1 MTKTYM
7 NGEANTDQLTRLG
20 DVSATRFCCPTSQRR
35 KTVPDR
41 HAANDTTQ
49 DQPREVDQ
57 AFLRDLRKT
66 LESTNINFLLGAG
79 CSMPAFRTLG
89 NLEELRV
96 ELEEKKDSLGKNRD
110 VIYRLIKAEID
121 RRFFIGS
128 IYRNVEYVTD
138 RKEGSEDDIR
148 RTRAAYK
155 EFCTK
160 AIQTVANRESV
171 DKPKQVTFFTSNYDL
186 CMDLALDE
194 AGIQTNSAYLGRF
207 SRIVTQQTFGN
218 RVFSNGIGLGYRTE
232 IPSAN
237 LVKIHGCAS
246 WRDDGDRLTID
257 DSYKILKEI
266 KRLFEAI
273 SRFGE
278 HEPTI
283 TPNASELSES
293 DATETNTEASVD
305 FETLKRQAEVTFE
318 RTKQAE
324 HGEENLVA
332 KLDELDQAQNKLAV
346 VLPNK
351 GKFASTVLDET
362 YYDQLRRLSNQL
374 ELPNT
379 SLLVMGFSFADEH
392 IRSLITRAAKAN
404 PTLKV
409 IIFCYSKKTSTAIAK
424 NLRYS
429 PEDYPN
435 IELVIGPSCKQAP
448 EPEANDH
455 QHLDIHAITEILRKA
470 SA

>member
-1 MTKTYM
+1 M
-7 NGEANTDQLTRLG
+7 
-20 DVSATRFCCPTSQRR
+20 TSQQQDSAVQLANEG
-35 KTVPDR
+35 KTVPDS
-41 HAANDTTQ
+41 HAANDTTHVLY
-49 DQPREVDQ
+49 REVDQ
-57 AFLRDLRKT
+57 DFLSDLRKT

-79 CSMPAFRTLG
+79 CSMPAFKTLG

-96 ELEEKKDSLGKNRD
+96 ELEEKKDSLGENRD

-121 RRFFIGS
+121 RLFFMGS
-128 IYRNVEYVTD
+128 IYRNVDYVPKRID
-138 RKEGSEDDIR
+138 CPEEDIQQ
-148 RTRAAYK
+148 TRAAYK
-155 EFCTK
+155 GFCTE

-194 AGIQTNSAYLGRF
+194 AEIPTNSAYLGRF
-207 SRIVTQQTFGN
+207 ARRVTLQTFGN

-246 WRDDGDRLTID
+246 WRDDGDHLTID
-257 DSYKILKEI
+257 DSYQILEDI
-266 KRLFEAI
+266 KTLFNTI

-278 HEPTI
+278 GQPEI
-283 TPNASELSES
+283 RPNASEPSES
-293 DATETNTEASVD
+293 RAIETGTETPAD
-305 FETLKRQAEVTFE
+305 LETLKHQAEATFE
-318 RTKQAE
+318 RAKQDE
-324 HGEENLVA
+324 HGEQNLVDKLD
-332 KLDELDQAQNKLAV
+332 KLDEARDKLAV

-351 GKFASTVLDET
+351 GKFASTVLNET

-409 IIFCYSKKTSTAIAK
+409 IIFCYSKDTTRTIADY
-424 NLRYS
+424 LRYS
-429 PEDYPN
+429 PKEYPN
-435 IELVIGPSCKQAP
+435 IELVVGPRFGQALGT
-448 EPEANDH
+448 EANDH
-455 QHLDIHAITEILRKA
+455 QRLDIRAIADILRKA

>member
-1 MTKTYM
+1 MPEHHTT
-7 NGEANTDQLTRLG
+7 
-20 DVSATRFCCPTSQRR
+20 
-35 KTVPDR
+35 
-41 HAANDTTQ
+41 NDTTHVLY
-49 DQPREVDQ
+49 REVDQ
-57 AFLRDLRKT
+57 DFLSDLRKT

-96 ELEEKKDSLGKNRD
+96 ELEEKKDSLGENSD
-110 VIYRLIKAEID
+110 VIYRLIKAKID
-121 RRFFIGS
+121 RRFFMGS
-128 IYRNVEYVTD
+128 IYRNVEYVD
-138 RKEGSEDDIR
+138 DQRRGSEEDIQ
-148 RTRAAYK
+148 RTQAAYK
-155 EFCTK
+155 DFCTE

-194 AGIQTNSAYLGRF
+194 ADIPTNSAYLGRF
-207 SRIVTQQTFGN
+207 ARRVTLQTFGN

-246 WRDDGDRLTID
+246 WRNDGDRLTID
-257 DSYKILKEI
+257 DSYKILKDI
-266 KRLFEAI
+266 KALFEDV

-278 HEPTI
+278 HQPTDS
-283 TPNASELSES
+283 PNGPASIKANAT
-293 DATETNTEASVD
+293 DASTEIPAD
-305 FETLKRQAEVTFE
+305 FETLKSQAEAIFE
-318 RTKQAE
+318 RTKQDDR
-324 HGEENLVA
+324 GKENLVK
-332 KLDELDQAQNKLAV
+332 KLNELDSAQNQLAV

-409 IIFCYSKKTSTAIAK
+409 IIFCYSKDTTTTIADY
-424 NLRYS
+424 LGYS
-429 PEDYPN
+429 PMKYPN
-435 IELVIGPSCKQAP
+435 IELVIGPRFGQALGTK
-448 EPEANDH
+448 AKDH
-455 QHLDIHAITEILRKA
+455 QRLDIRAIADILRKA

>member
-1 MTKTYM
+1 MPNHQTATAKTHVLY
-7 NGEANTDQLTRLG
+7 
-20 DVSATRFCCPTSQRR
+20 
-35 KTVPDR
+35 
-41 HAANDTTQ
+41 
-49 DQPREVDQ
+49 REVDQ
-57 AFLRDLRKT
+57 DFLSDLRKT

-79 CSMPAFRTLG
+79 CSLPAFKTLG

-96 ELEEKKDSLGKNRD
+96 ELDEQKNSLGENRE

-128 IYRNVEYVTD
+128 IYRNFDYVTE
-138 RKEGSEDDIR
+138 RKDGSEEDIQQ
-148 RTRAAYK
+148 TRAAYK
-155 EFCTK
+155 EFCTE

-194 AGIQTNSAYLGRF
+194 AGIPTNSAYLGRF
-207 SRIVTQQTFGN
+207 SRVVTQQTFGN

-246 WRDDGDRLTID
+246 WRDDGYQLTID
-257 DSYKILKEI
+257 DSYQILVKIKT
-266 KRLFEAI
+266 LFDEI
-273 SRFGE
+273 SRFSVP
-278 HEPTI
+278 EPTI
-283 TPNASELSES
+283 TANASEPSEAN
-293 DATETNTEASVD
+293 ATDTSPETRVD
-305 FETLKRQAEVTFE
+305 FETLKRQAEATFE
-318 RTKQAE
+318 RTKQSK
-324 HGEENLVA
+324 HGEANLVN
-332 KLDELDQAQNKLAV
+332 KLDELDCARNQLAV

-351 GKFASTVLDET
+351 GKFASTVLNET

-392 IRSLITRAAKAN
+392 IRSLVTRAAKAN

-409 IIFCYSKKTSTAIAK
+409 IIFCYSKETTTEIAG
-424 NLRYS
+424 NLGYS
-429 PEDYPN
+429 PKDYPN
-435 IELVIGPSCKQAP
+435 IELVVGPRFEQALGTK
-448 EPEANDH
+448 AKGH
-455 QHLDIHAITEILRKA
+455 QHLDLRAIADILRKA

>member
-1 MTKTYM
+1 VPNHQTATAKTHVLY
-7 NGEANTDQLTRLG
+7 
-20 DVSATRFCCPTSQRR
+20 
-35 KTVPDR
+35 
-41 HAANDTTQ
+41 
-49 DQPREVDQ
+49 REVDQ
-57 AFLRDLRKT
+57 DFLSDLRKT

-79 CSMPAFRTLG
+79 CSLPAFKTLG

-96 ELEEKKDSLGKNRD
+96 ELDKQKKSLGENREM
-110 VIYRLIKAEID
+110 IYRLIKAEID

-128 IYRNVEYVTD
+128 IYRNVDYVTE
-138 RKEGSEDDIR
+138 RKDGSEEDIQQ
-148 RTRAAYK
+148 TQAAYR
-155 EFCTK
+155 EFCTE

-194 AGIQTNSAYLGRF
+194 AGIPTNSAYLGRF
-207 SRIVTQQTFGN
+207 SRVVTQQTFGN

-246 WRDDGDRLTID
+246 WRDDGYQLTID
-257 DSYKILKEI
+257 DSYQILVKIKT
-266 KRLFEAI
+266 LFDEI

-278 HEPTI
+278 HKPTI
-283 TPNASELSES
+283 TPNASEPSEANVTDTS
-293 DATETNTEASVD
+293 PETRTD
-305 FETLKRQAEVTFE
+305 FEALKRQAETAFE
-318 RTKQAE
+318 RTKQGK
-324 HGEENLVA
+324 HGEKNLVN
-332 KLDELDQAQNKLAV
+332 KLDELDSARNQLAV

-351 GKFASTVLDET
+351 GKFASTVLNET

-409 IIFCYSKKTSTAIAK
+409 IIFCYSKDTTRTIADY
-424 NLRYS
+424 LGYS
-429 PEDYPN
+429 PKDYPN
-435 IELVIGPSCKQAP
+435 IELVVGPRFESALGA
-448 EPEANDH
+448 EAKGH
-455 QHLDIHAITEILRKA
+455 QHLDIRAIADILRKA

>member
-1 MTKTYM
+1 MPDHQTATSKTHILY
-7 NGEANTDQLTRLG
+7 
-20 DVSATRFCCPTSQRR
+20 
-35 KTVPDR
+35 
-41 HAANDTTQ
+41 
-49 DQPREVDQ
+49 REVDQ
-57 AFLRDLRKT
+57 DFLSDLRKT

-79 CSMPAFRTLG
+79 CSLPAFKTLG

-96 ELEEKKDSLGKNRD
+96 ELEEKKDSLGENRD

-121 RRFFIGS
+121 RRFFMGS

-138 RKEGSEDDIR
+138 RKEGSEEDNQ
-148 RTRAAYK
+148 RTQAAYK
-155 EFCTK
+155 EFCTE

-194 AGIQTNSAYLGRF
+194 ASIPTNSAYLGRF
-207 SRIVTQQTFGN
+207 SRVVTQQTFGN

-246 WRDDGDRLTID
+246 WRDDGHQLTID
-257 DSYKILKEI
+257 DSYQMLEEI
-266 KRLFEAI
+266 KALFDEV
-273 SRFGE
+273 SQFGE

-283 TPNASELSES
+283 TPNASEPSEAN
-293 DATETNTEASVD
+293 ATDTSPETRAD
-305 FETLKRQAEVTFE
+305 FETLKRQAEATFE
-318 RTKQAE
+318 RTKE
-324 HGEENLVA
+324 GKHGEEILVN
-332 KLDELDQAQNKLAV
+332 KLDELDNARNQLAV

-351 GKFASTVLDET
+351 GKFASTVLNET

-409 IIFCYSKKTSTAIAK
+409 IIFCYSIDTTRTIADY
-424 NLRYS
+424 LGYS
-429 PEDYPN
+429 PKDYPN
-435 IELVIGPSCKQAP
+435 IELVVGPRFGQALGG
-448 EPEANDH
+448 EANDH
-455 QHLDIHAITEILRKA
+455 QRLDIRAIADILRKA

>member
-1 MTKTYM
+1 MPEHHTT
-7 NGEANTDQLTRLG
+7 
-20 DVSATRFCCPTSQRR
+20 
-35 KTVPDR
+35 
-41 HAANDTTQ
+41 NDTTHVLY
-49 DQPREVDQ
+49 REVDQ
-57 AFLRDLRKT
+57 DFLSDLRKT

-79 CSMPAFRTLG
+79 CSMPAFETLG

-96 ELEEKKDSLGKNRD
+96 QLEDKKDSLGEDKD

-121 RRFFIGS
+121 RRFFMGS

-138 RKEGSEDDIR
+138 RKKGSEDEIQK
-148 RTRAAYK
+148 TRAAYK
-155 EFCTK
+155 EFCTE
-160 AIQTVANRESV
+160 ALQTVANRESV

-194 AGIQTNSAYLGRF
+194 AGIPTNSAYLGRF
-207 SRIVTQQTFGN
+207 SRVVTQQTFGN

-246 WRDDGDRLTID
+246 WRDDGHQLTID
-257 DSYKILKEI
+257 DSYQILEEI
-266 KRLFEAI
+266 KALFDEI

-278 HEPTI
+278 HQPAI
-283 TPNASELSES
+283 APNASEPSEAN
-293 DATETNTEASVD
+293 ATDTSPETRAD
-305 FETLKRQAEVTFE
+305 FETLKHQAETAFE
-318 RTKQAE
+318 RTKQGKD
-324 HGEENLVA
+324 GEENLVN
-332 KLDELDQAQNKLAV
+332 KLDELDSARNQLAV

-351 GKFASTVLDET
+351 GKFASTVLNET

-409 IIFCYSKKTSTAIAK
+409 IIFCYSKDTTTTIADY
-424 NLRYS
+424 LGYS
-429 PEDYPN
+429 PKEYPN
-435 IELVIGPSCKQAP
+435 IELVVGPRFGQALGT
-448 EPEANDH
+448 EAKDH
-455 QHLDIHAITEILRKA
+455 QRLDIHAIADILRKA

>member
-1 MTKTYM
+1 
-7 NGEANTDQLTRLG
+7 
-20 DVSATRFCCPTSQRR
+20 
-35 KTVPDR
+35 VPDHQTATSKTHVR
-41 HAANDTTQ
+41 Y
-49 DQPREVDQ
+49 REVDQ
-57 AFLRDLRKT
+57 DFLNDLRKT

-79 CSMPAFRTLG
+79 CSLPAFKTLG

-96 ELEEKKDSLGKNRD
+96 ELEEKKDSLGENRD

-121 RRFFIGS
+121 RRFFMAS
-128 IYRNVEYVTD
+128 IYRNVEYVPD
-138 RKEGSEDDIR
+138 RKEDSEKDIQ
-148 RTRAAYK
+148 RTRDAY
-155 EFCTK
+155 EDFCTE

-194 AGIQTNSAYLGRF
+194 AGIPTNSAYLGRF
-207 SRIVTQQTFGN
+207 ARRVTLQTFGN

-246 WRDDGDRLTID
+246 WRNDGKELTID
-257 DSYKILKEI
+257 DSYQILVTIKTLFGEI
-266 KRLFEAI
+266 T
-273 SRFGE
+273 RFGE
-278 HEPTI
+278 HDPTI
-283 TPNASELSES
+283 TPNASEPSES
-293 DATETNTEASVD
+293 DATETNTEVSVD
-305 FETLKRQAEVTFE
+305 FETLKRQAEAIFE
-318 RTKQAE
+318 RTKQNE
-324 HGEENLVA
+324 HGEENLVD
-332 KLDELDQAQNKLAV
+332 KLNHKLKDLNEALEQLAV

-351 GKFASTVLDET
+351 GKFASTVLNET

-409 IIFCYSKKTSTAIAK
+409 IIFCYDEDETTPIAN
-424 NLRYS
+424 NLRYTS
-429 PEDYPN
+429 KDYPN
-435 IELVIGPSCKQAP
+435 IELVVGPRFKQALGT
-448 EPEANDH
+448 EANRH
-455 QHLDIHAITEILRKA
+455 QHLDIRAITEILRKA

>member
-1 MTKTYM
+1 MP
-7 NGEANTDQLTRLG
+7 EH
-20 DVSATRFCCPTSQRR
+20 
-35 KTVPDR
+35 
-41 HAANDTTQ
+41 HAADDTTHVRY
-49 DQPREVDQ
+49 REVNQD
-57 AFLRDLRKT
+57 FLSDLRKT

-96 ELEEKKDSLGKNRD
+96 ELEEKRGSLGENGD

-121 RRFFIGS
+121 RRFFMGS
-128 IYRNVEYVTD
+128 IYRNVEYVND
-138 RKEGSEDDIR
+138 SIEDPEEDVQQ
-148 RTRAAYK
+148 TRAAY
-155 EFCTK
+155 EGFCTE

-186 CMDLALDE
+186 CMDLALDK
-194 AGIQTNSAYLGRF
+194 AGIPTNSAYLGRF
-207 SRIVTQQTFGN
+207 ARRVTLQTFGN

-246 WRDDGDRLTID
+246 WRNDGNELAID
-257 DSYKILKEI
+257 DSYQILEKIKE
-266 KRLFEAI
+266 LHYAI
-273 SRFGE
+273 SQFGE
-278 HEPTI
+278 ELPTN
-283 TPNASELSES
+283 TPNSLEPNES
-293 DATETNTEASVD
+293 HTIDTSTEASAD
-305 FETLKRQAEVTFE
+305 FETLKRQAEAIFE
-318 RTKQAE
+318 RTQ
-324 HGEENLVA
+324 HGKVDLVA
-332 KLDELDQAQNKLAV
+332 MLKDLDEAREKLAV

-351 GKFASTVLDET
+351 GKFASTVLNET

-409 IIFCYSKKTSTAIAK
+409 IVFCYSKDTTRTIADY
-424 NLRYS
+424 LGYS
-429 PEDYPN
+429 PMKYPN
-435 IELVIGPSCKQAP
+435 IELVIGPRFGQALGTK
-448 EPEANDH
+448 AKDH
-455 QHLDIHAITEILRKA
+455 QRLDIRAIADILRKA

>member
-1 MTKTYM
+1 
-7 NGEANTDQLTRLG
+7 
-20 DVSATRFCCPTSQRR
+20 VTSQQQDSAIQRANEGR
-35 KTVPDR
+35 TVPEH
-41 HAANDTTQ
+41 HAADDTTHVRY
-49 DQPREVDQ
+49 REVNQD
-57 AFLRDLRKT
+57 FLSDLRKT

-96 ELEEKKDSLGKNRD
+96 ELEEKRGSLGENGD

-121 RRFFIGS
+121 RRFFMGS
-128 IYRNVEYVTD
+128 IYRNVEYV
-138 RKEGSEDDIR
+138 KEGPEGDIQ
-148 RTRAAYK
+148 RTRAAYE
-155 EFCTK
+155 EFCTA

-194 AGIQTNSAYLGRF
+194 ADIPTNSAYLGRF
-207 SRIVTQQTFGN
+207 SRVVRQQTFGN

-246 WRDDGDRLTID
+246 WRNDGKELTID
-257 DSYKILKEI
+257 DSYQILETI
-266 KRLFEAI
+266 KALFYAV
-273 SRFGE
+273 SRFDEGQ
-278 HEPTI
+278 P
-283 TPNASELSES
+283 TPNTSEPSES
-293 DATETNTEASVD
+293 RTTNTSTEAPAD
-305 FETLKRQAEVTFE
+305 FETLKRQAEATLE
-318 RTKQAE
+318 RTKQDD
-324 HGEENLVA
+324 HGKENLVD
-332 KLDELDQAQNKLAV
+332 KLDKLDSKREQLAV

-351 GKFASTVLDET
+351 GKFASTVLNET

-409 IIFCYSKKTSTAIAK
+409 IVFCYSKDTTRTIADY
-424 NLRYS
+424 LRYS
-429 PEDYPN
+429 PKDYPN
-435 IELVIGPSCKQAP
+435 IELVVGPRFESALGA
-448 EPEANDH
+448 EAKGH
-455 QHLDIHAITEILRKA
+455 QHLDIRAIAEILRKA

>member
-1 MTKTYM
+1 MP
-7 NGEANTDQLTRLG
+7 EH
-20 DVSATRFCCPTSQRR
+20 
-35 KTVPDR
+35 
-41 HAANDTTQ
+41 HAANDTTHVLY
-49 DQPREVDQ
+49 REVDQ
-57 AFLRDLRKT
+57 DFLSDLRKT

-79 CSMPAFRTLG
+79 CSMPAFKTLG

-96 ELEEKKDSLGKNRD
+96 ELDRKRNTLGKD
-110 VIYRLIKAEID
+110 GEVIYRLIEAEID
-121 RRFFIGS
+121 RRFFMGS
-128 IYRNVEYVTD
+128 IYRNVKYVTGRRD
-138 RKEGSEDDIR
+138 GTEEDIR
-148 RTRAAYK
+148 QTRDAYK
-155 EFCTK
+155 QTRDAYKDFCTQ

-194 AGIQTNSAYLGRF
+194 AGIPTNSAYRGRF
-207 SRIVTQQTFGN
+207 SRVVAQQTFGN

-246 WRDDGDRLTID
+246 WRYDGDQLTID
-257 DSYKILKEI
+257 DSYQILVKIKT
-266 KRLFEAI
+266 LFDEI

-278 HEPTI
+278 HNPTI
-283 TPNASELSES
+283 TPNTSEPSEAN
-293 DATETNTEASVD
+293 ATDTSPETRAD
-305 FETLKRQAEVTFE
+305 FDTLKIQAETTFE
-318 RTKQAE
+318 LAKKDE
-324 HGEENLVA
+324 HGKDRLVA
-332 KLDELDQAQNKLAV
+332 KLDELDGIRDELAI

-409 IIFCYSKKTSTAIAK
+409 IIFCYDKNEATPIANNLGYTSK
-424 NLRYS
+424 
-429 PEDYPN
+429 DYPN
-435 IELVIGPSCKQAP
+435 IELVVGPRFGQALGT
-448 EPEANDH
+448 EAKEH
-455 QHLDIHAITEILRKA
+455 QNLDIRAIADILRKA

>member
-1 MTKTYM
+1 MPNHQTATAKTQVLY
-7 NGEANTDQLTRLG
+7 
-20 DVSATRFCCPTSQRR
+20 
-35 KTVPDR
+35 
-41 HAANDTTQ
+41 
-49 DQPREVDQ
+49 REVDQ
-57 AFLRDLRKT
+57 DFLSDLRKT

-79 CSMPAFRTLG
+79 CSMPAFKTLG

-96 ELEEKKDSLGKNRD
+96 ELEEKKGSLGEDGD

-121 RRFFIGS
+121 RRFFMGS
-128 IYRNVEYVTD
+128 IYRNVEYV
-138 RKEGSEDDIR
+138 KEGPKGDIQ
-148 RTRAAYK
+148 RTRAAYE
-155 EFCTK
+155 EFCTA

-194 AGIQTNSAYLGRF
+194 ADIPTNSAYLGRF
-207 SRIVTQQTFGN
+207 SRRVTLQTFGN

-246 WRDDGDRLTID
+246 WRDDGDHLTID

-266 KRLFEAI
+266 KTLFEEI

-278 HEPTI
+278 HQPTI
-283 TPNASELSES
+283 TPNASEPSES
-293 DATETNTEASVD
+293 HTIDTSTEASAD
-305 FETLKRQAEVTFE
+305 FETLKIQAEATFE
-318 RTKQAE
+318 RAKE
-324 HGEENLVA
+324 HGKEDLVG
-332 KLDELDQAQNKLAV
+332 KLDKLDGKREKLAV

-351 GKFASTVLDET
+351 GKFASTVLNET

-409 IIFCYSKKTSTAIAK
+409 IIFCYSKDTTRTIAEY
-424 NLRYS
+424 LGYS
-429 PEDYPN
+429 PKNYPN
-435 IELVIGPSCKQAP
+435 IELVVGPRFESALGA
-448 EPEANDH
+448 EAKGH
-455 QHLDIHAITEILRKA
+455 QHLDIRAIAEILRKA

>member
-1 MTKTYM
+1 MPEHHTT
-7 NGEANTDQLTRLG
+7 
-20 DVSATRFCCPTSQRR
+20 
-35 KTVPDR
+35 
-41 HAANDTTQ
+41 NDTTHVLY
-49 DQPREVDQ
+49 REVDQ
-57 AFLRDLRKT
+57 DFLSDLRKT

-79 CSMPAFRTLG
+79 CSMPAFQTLG

-96 ELEEKKDSLGKNRD
+96 ELEEKKDGLGENSD

-121 RRFFIGS
+121 RRFFMGS
-128 IYRNVEYVTD
+128 IYRNVEYVND
-138 RKEGSEDDIR
+138 SIEDPEEDVQQ
-148 RTRAAYK
+148 TRAAY
-155 EFCTK
+155 EGFCTE

-186 CMDLALDE
+186 CMDLALDK
-194 AGIQTNSAYLGRF
+194 AGIPTNSAYLGRF
-207 SRIVTQQTFGN
+207 ARRVTLQTFGN

-246 WRDDGDRLTID
+246 WRNDGNELAID
-257 DSYKILKEI
+257 DSYQILEKIKE
-266 KRLFEAI
+266 LHYAI
-273 SRFGE
+273 SQFGE
-278 HEPTI
+278 ELPTN
-283 TPNASELSES
+283 TPNSLEPNES
-293 DATETNTEASVD
+293 HTIDTSTEASAD
-305 FETLKRQAEVTFE
+305 FETLKRQAEAIFE
-318 RTKQAE
+318 RTQ
-324 HGEENLVA
+324 HGKVDLVA
-332 KLDELDQAQNKLAV
+332 MLKDLDEAREKLAV

-351 GKFASTVLDET
+351 GKFASTVLNET

-409 IIFCYSKKTSTAIAK
+409 IVFCYSKDTTRTIADY
-424 NLRYS
+424 LGYS
-429 PEDYPN
+429 PMKYPN
-435 IELVIGPSCKQAP
+435 IELVIGPRFGQALGTK
-448 EPEANDH
+448 AKDH
-455 QHLDIHAITEILRKA
+455 QRLDIRAIADILRKA

>member
-1 MTKTYM
+1 MP
-7 NGEANTDQLTRLG
+7 EH
-20 DVSATRFCCPTSQRR
+20 
-35 KTVPDR
+35 
-41 HAANDTTQ
+41 HAADDTTHVRY
-49 DQPREVDQ
+49 REVNQD
-57 AFLRDLRKT
+57 FLSDLRKT

-96 ELEEKKDSLGKNRD
+96 ELEEKRGSLGENGD

-121 RRFFIGS
+121 RRFFMGS
-128 IYRNVEYVTD
+128 IYRNVEYV
-138 RKEGSEDDIR
+138 KEGPEGDIQ

-155 EFCTK
+155 EFCTA

-194 AGIQTNSAYLGRF
+194 ADIPTNSAYLGRF
-207 SRIVTQQTFGN
+207 SRVVRQQTFGN

-246 WRDDGDRLTID
+246 WRNDGKELTID
-257 DSYKILKEI
+257 DSYQIL
-266 KRLFEAI
+266 EAI
-273 SRFGE
+273 KALFYAVSRFDEGQ
-278 HEPTI
+278 P
-283 TPNASELSES
+283 TPNTSEPSES
-293 DATETNTEASVD
+293 RTTNTSTEAPAD
-305 FETLKRQAEVTFE
+305 FETLKRQAEATLE
-318 RTKQAE
+318 RTKQDD
-324 HGEENLVA
+324 HGKENLVD
-332 KLDELDQAQNKLAV
+332 KLDKLDSKREQLAV

-351 GKFASTVLDET
+351 GKFASTVLNET

-409 IIFCYSKKTSTAIAK
+409 IVFCYSKDTTRTIADY
-424 NLRYS
+424 LRYS
-429 PEDYPN
+429 PKDYPN
-435 IELVIGPSCKQAP
+435 IELVVGPRFESALGA
-448 EPEANDH
+448 EAKGH
-455 QHLDIHAITEILRKA
+455 QHLDIRAIAEILRKA

>member
-1 MTKTYM
+1 MP
-7 NGEANTDQLTRLG
+7 EH
-20 DVSATRFCCPTSQRR
+20 
-35 KTVPDR
+35 
-41 HAANDTTQ
+41 HAADDTTHVRY
-49 DQPREVDQ
+49 REVNQD
-57 AFLRDLRKT
+57 FLSDLRKT

-96 ELEEKKDSLGKNRD
+96 ELEEKRGSLGENGD

-121 RRFFIGS
+121 RRFFMGS
-128 IYRNVEYVTD
+128 IYRNVEYV
-138 RKEGSEDDIR
+138 KKGPEGDIQ
-148 RTRAAYK
+148 RTRAAYE
-155 EFCTK
+155 EFCTA

-194 AGIQTNSAYLGRF
+194 ADIPTNSAYLGRF
-207 SRIVTQQTFGN
+207 SRVVRQQTFGN

-246 WRDDGDRLTID
+246 WRNDGKELTID
-257 DSYKILKEI
+257 DSYQILETI
-266 KRLFEAI
+266 KALFYAV
-273 SRFGE
+273 SRFDEGQ
-278 HEPTI
+278 P
-283 TPNASELSES
+283 TPNTSEPSES
-293 DATETNTEASVD
+293 RTTNTSTEAPAD
-305 FETLKRQAEVTFE
+305 FETLKRQAEATLE
-318 RTKQAE
+318 RTKQDD
-324 HGEENLVA
+324 HGKENLVD
-332 KLDELDQAQNKLAV
+332 KLDKLDSKREQLAV

-351 GKFASTVLDET
+351 GKFASTVLNET

-409 IIFCYSKKTSTAIAK
+409 IVFCYSKDTTRTIADY
-424 NLRYS
+424 LRYS
-429 PEDYPN
+429 PKDYPN
-435 IELVIGPSCKQAP
+435 IELVVGPRFESALGA
-448 EPEANDH
+448 EAKGH
-455 QHLDIHAITEILRKA
+455 QHLDIRAIAEILRKA

>member
-1 MTKTYM
+1 
-7 NGEANTDQLTRLG
+7 
-20 DVSATRFCCPTSQRR
+20 
-35 KTVPDR
+35 
-41 HAANDTTQ
+41 
-49 DQPREVDQ
+49 
-57 AFLRDLRKT
+57 
-66 LESTNINFLLGAG
+66 
-79 CSMPAFRTLG
+79 MPAFRTLG

-96 ELEEKKDSLGKNRD
+96 ELEEKKDSLGENRD

-121 RRFFIGS
+121 RRFFMGS

-138 RKEGSEDDIR
+138 RKEGSEKDIQ

-155 EFCTK
+155 EFCTE

-194 AGIQTNSAYLGRF
+194 AGIPTNSAYLGRF
-207 SRIVTQQTFGN
+207 SRVVTQQTFGN

-246 WRDDGDRLTID
+246 WRNDGKELTID
-257 DSYKILKEI
+257 DSYQILEEI
-266 KRLFEAI
+266 KTLFNAI

-293 DATETNTEASVD
+293 NATETNTEASVD
-305 FETLKRQAEVTFE
+305 FETLKRQAEAIFE
-318 RTKQAE
+318 RTKQNE
-324 HGEENLVA
+324 HGEENLVD
-332 KLDELDQAQNKLAV
+332 KLNHKLKDLKEALEQLAV

-351 GKFASTVLDET
+351 GKFASTVLNET

-409 IIFCYSKKTSTAIAK
+409 IIFCYSKDTTRTIADY
-424 NLRYS
+424 LGYS
-429 PEDYPN
+429 PKEYPN
-435 IELVIGPSCKQAP
+435 IELVVGPRFGQGLGT
-448 EPEANDH
+448 EANEH
-455 QHLDIHAITEILRKA
+455 QRLDIRAIADILRKA

>member
-1 MTKTYM
+1 M
-7 NGEANTDQLTRLG
+7 
-20 DVSATRFCCPTSQRR
+20 
-35 KTVPDR
+35 PDR
-41 HAANDTTQ
+41 HTDNDTTH

-57 AFLRDLRKT
+57 AFLSDLRKT

-96 ELEEKKDSLGKNRD
+96 ELEEKKDSLGENRD

-121 RRFFIGS
+121 RRFFMGS

-138 RKEGSEDDIR
+138 RKEGSEKDIQ

-155 EFCTK
+155 EFCTE

-194 AGIQTNSAYLGRF
+194 AGIPTNSAYLGRF
-207 SRIVTQQTFGN
+207 SRVVTQQTFGN

-246 WRDDGDRLTID
+246 WRNDGKELTID
-257 DSYKILKEI
+257 DSYQILEEI
-266 KRLFEAI
+266 KTLFNAI

-293 DATETNTEASVD
+293 NATETNTEASVD
-305 FETLKRQAEVTFE
+305 FETLKRQAEAIFE
-318 RTKQAE
+318 RTKQNE
-324 HGEENLVA
+324 HGEENLVD
-332 KLDELDQAQNKLAV
+332 KLNHKLKDLKEALEQLAV

-351 GKFASTVLDET
+351 GKFASTVLNET

-409 IIFCYSKKTSTAIAK
+409 IIFCYSKDTTRTIADY
-424 NLRYS
+424 LGYS
-429 PEDYPN
+429 PKEYPN
-435 IELVIGPSCKQAP
+435 IELVVGPRFGQGLGT
-448 EPEANDH
+448 EANEH
-455 QHLDIHAITEILRKA
+455 QRLDIRAIADILRKA

>member
-1 MTKTYM
+1 MPEHHTT
-7 NGEANTDQLTRLG
+7 
-20 DVSATRFCCPTSQRR
+20 
-35 KTVPDR
+35 
-41 HAANDTTQ
+41 NDTTHVLC
-49 DQPREVDQ
+49 REVDQ
-57 AFLRDLRKT
+57 DFLSDLRKT

-96 ELEEKKDSLGKNRD
+96 ELEEKKDSLGENSD

-121 RRFFIGS
+121 RRFFMGS
-128 IYRNVEYVTD
+128 IYRNVEYVND
-138 RKEGSEDDIR
+138 GKKDSEDDIQ
-148 RTRAAYK
+148 RTRAAY
-155 EFCTK
+155 EGFCTE

-194 AGIQTNSAYLGRF
+194 AGIPTNSAYLGRF
-207 SRIVTQQTFGN
+207 ARRVTLQTFGN

-246 WRDDGDRLTID
+246 WCNDGDKLTID
-257 DSYKILKEI
+257 DSYQILEEI
-266 KRLFEAI
+266 KTLFNAI

-305 FETLKRQAEVTFE
+305 FETLKRQAEATFE
-318 RTKQAE
+318 RTQHRE
-324 HGEENLVA
+324 VDLVA
-332 KLDELDQAQNKLAV
+332 MLKDLDEARKKLAV

-351 GKFASTVLDET
+351 GKFASTVLNET

-392 IRSLITRAAKAN
+392 IRSLIARAAKAN

-409 IIFCYSKKTSTAIAK
+409 IIFCYDEDETTPIAK
-424 NLRYS
+424 NLGYS
-429 PEDYPN
+429 PKNYPN
-435 IELVIGPSCKQAP
+435 IELVVGPRFESALGA
-448 EPEANDH
+448 EAKGH
-455 QHLDIHAITEILRKA
+455 QKLDIRAIAEILRKA

>member
-1 MTKTYM
+1 MP
-7 NGEANTDQLTRLG
+7 EH
-20 DVSATRFCCPTSQRR
+20 
-35 KTVPDR
+35 
-41 HAANDTTQ
+41 HAANDTTHVLY
-49 DQPREVDQ
+49 REVDKD
-57 AFLRDLRKT
+57 FLSDLRKT

-79 CSMPAFRTLG
+79 CSMPAFETLG

-96 ELEEKKDSLGKNRD
+96 ELDNKNNTLGKDRE
-110 VIYRLIKAEID
+110 VIYRLIEAEID
-121 RRFFIGS
+121 RRFFMGS

-138 RKEGSEDDIR
+138 REDGAKEDIR
-148 RTRAAYK
+148 QTRDAY
-155 EFCTK
+155 EDFCSE

-186 CMDLALDE
+186 CMDLALDK
-194 AGIQTNSAYLGRF
+194 AGIRTNSAYLGRF
-207 SRIVTQQTFGN
+207 SRVVTHQTFGN

-246 WRDDGDRLTID
+246 WRYDGQELTID
-257 DSYKILKEI
+257 DSYQILEKIKE
-266 KRLFEAI
+266 LFDAI

-278 HEPTI
+278 DQPEIRSNTSEP
-283 TPNASELSES
+283 SES
-293 DATETNTEASVD
+293 RRTETGTKAPVD
-305 FETLKRQAEVTFE
+305 FETLKCQAETTFK
-318 RTKQAE
+318 RAKKDK
-324 HGEENLVA
+324 HGKKELVA
-332 KLDELDQAQNKLAV
+332 KLDELDGTRDKLAV

-409 IIFCYSKKTSTAIAK
+409 IIFCYDKNEATPIANNLGYTSK
-424 NLRYS
+424 
-429 PEDYPN
+429 DYPN
-435 IELVIGPSCKQAP
+435 IELVVGPRFGQALGT
-448 EPEANDH
+448 EAKEH
-455 QHLDIHAITEILRKA
+455 QNLDIRAIADILRKA

>member
-1 MTKTYM
+1 MPNHQTDNAKTH
-7 NGEANTDQLTRLG
+7 
-20 DVSATRFCCPTSQRR
+20 
-35 KTVPDR
+35 VPC
-41 HAANDTTQ
+41 T
-49 DQPREVDQ
+49 EVDQ
-57 AFLRDLRKT
+57 DFLSDLRRI

-96 ELEEKKDSLGKNRD
+96 ELERNEDNLGGKHNL
-110 VIYRLIKAEID
+110 IYRLIEAEID
-121 RRFFIGS
+121 RRFFMGS
-128 IYRNVEYVTD
+128 IYRNIEYVTG
-138 RKEGSEDDIR
+138 RKKGSEEDIQQ
-148 RTRAAYK
+148 TRAAYK

-194 AGIQTNSAYLGRF
+194 AEIPTNSAYRGRF
-207 SRIVTQQTFGN
+207 ARVVTQQTFGN
-218 RVFSNGIGLGYRTE
+218 RIFSNGIGLGYRTE

-246 WRDDGDRLTID
+246 WRDDGEQLTID
-257 DSYKILKEI
+257 DRYIILKTM
-266 KRLFEAI
+266 KRLFDEV

-278 HEPTI
+278 GQP
-283 TPNASELSES
+283 TPNASEPSKS
-293 DATETNTEASVD
+293 RATDTNTEAPAD
-305 FETLKRQAEVTFE
+305 FETLKSQAEATFE
-318 RTKQAE
+318 RIKQDE
-324 HGEENLVA
+324 HGKENLA
-332 KLDELDQAQNKLAV
+332 DKLNHKLDQLKKAREQLAV
-346 VLPNK
+346 VFPNK
-351 GKFASTVLDET
+351 GKFASTVLNET

-379 SLLVMGFSFADEH
+379 SLLVVGFSFADEH

-409 IIFCYSKKTSTAIAK
+409 IIFCYSKDTTTTIAGY
-424 NLRYS
+424 LGYS
-429 PEDYPN
+429 PKDYPN
-435 IELVIGPSCKQAP
+435 IELVVGPRF
-448 EPEANDH
+448 EAALGADANGH
-455 QHLDIHAITEILRKA
+455 QHLDIRAIAEILRKA

>member
-1 MTKTYM
+1 MPEHHTT
-7 NGEANTDQLTRLG
+7 
-20 DVSATRFCCPTSQRR
+20 
-35 KTVPDR
+35 
-41 HAANDTTQ
+41 NDTTHVLC
-49 DQPREVDQ
+49 REVDQ
-57 AFLRDLRKT
+57 DFLSDLRKT

-96 ELEEKKDSLGKNRD
+96 ELEEKKDSLGENSD

-121 RRFFIGS
+121 RRFFMGS
-128 IYRNVEYVTD
+128 IYRNVEYVND
-138 RKEGSEDDIR
+138 GKKDSEDDIQ
-148 RTRAAYK
+148 RTRAAY
-155 EFCTK
+155 EGFCTE

-194 AGIQTNSAYLGRF
+194 AGIPTNSAYLGRF
-207 SRIVTQQTFGN
+207 ARRVTLQTFGN

-246 WRDDGDRLTID
+246 WCNDGDKLTID
-257 DSYKILKEI
+257 DSYQILEEI
-266 KRLFEAI
+266 KTLFNAI

-305 FETLKRQAEVTFE
+305 FETLKRQAEATFE
-318 RTKQAE
+318 RTQ
-324 HGEENLVA
+324 HGEVDLVA
-332 KLDELDQAQNKLAV
+332 MLKDLDEARKKLAV

-351 GKFASTVLDET
+351 GKFASTVLNET

-392 IRSLITRAAKAN
+392 IRSLIARAAKAN

-409 IIFCYSKKTSTAIAK
+409 IIFCYDEDETTPIAK
-424 NLRYS
+424 NLGYS
-429 PEDYPN
+429 PKNYPN
-435 IELVIGPSCKQAP
+435 IELVVGPRFESALGA
-448 EPEANDH
+448 EAKGH
-455 QHLDIHAITEILRKA
+455 QKLDIRAIAEILQKA

>member
-1 MTKTYM
+1 M
-7 NGEANTDQLTRLG
+7 
-20 DVSATRFCCPTSQRR
+20 
-35 KTVPDR
+35 PDR
-41 HAANDTTQ
+41 HAANDTTH
-49 DQPREVDQ
+49 DQPREVDKD
-57 AFLRDLRKT
+57 FLSDLRKT

-89 NLEELRV
+89 NLEDLRD
-96 ELEEKKDSLGKNRD
+96 ELEDKRASLGESGD

-121 RRFFIGS
+121 RRFFMGS

-138 RKEGSEDDIR
+138 REDGNEEDIQQ
-148 RTRAAYK
+148 TKDAYK
-155 EFCTK
+155 DFCTE

-186 CMDLALDE
+186 CVDLALGE
-194 AGIQTNSAYLGRF
+194 AGIPTNSAYRGRF
-207 SRIVTQQTFGN
+207 SRVVTQQTFGN

-246 WRDDGDRLTID
+246 WRNDGDRLTID
-257 DSYKILKEI
+257 DSYQILEEI
-266 KRLFEAI
+266 KALFDAL
-273 SRFGE
+273 SQFGE
-278 HEPTI
+278 GQPESRPSTSEP
-283 TPNASELSES
+283 SES
-293 DATETNTEASVD
+293 CATHTSAETSAD
-305 FETLKRQAEVTFE
+305 FETLKRQAEATFE
-318 RTKQAE
+318 RTKQDE
-324 HGEENLVA
+324 HGEENLVD
-332 KLDELDQAQNKLAV
+332 KLNHKLEDLKEALEQLAV

-351 GKFASTVLDET
+351 GKFASTVLNET

-424 NLRYS
+424 NLGYS

-435 IELVIGPSCKQAP
+435 IELVVGPRFESALGA
-448 EPEANDH
+448 EAKGH
-455 QHLDIHAITEILRKA
+455 QHLDIRAIAEILRKA

>member
-1 MTKTYM
+1 MPEHHTT
-7 NGEANTDQLTRLG
+7 
-20 DVSATRFCCPTSQRR
+20 
-35 KTVPDR
+35 
-41 HAANDTTQ
+41 NDTTHVLY
-49 DQPREVDQ
+49 REVDQ
-57 AFLRDLRKT
+57 DFLSDLRKT

-79 CSMPAFRTLG
+79 CSMPAFQTLG

-96 ELEEKKDSLGKNRD
+96 ELEEKKDGLGENSD

-121 RRFFIGS
+121 RRFFMGS
-128 IYRNVEYVTD
+128 IYRNVEYVND
-138 RKEGSEDDIR
+138 SIKDPEEDVQQ
-148 RTRAAYK
+148 TRAAY
-155 EFCTK
+155 EGFCTE

-186 CMDLALDE
+186 CMDLALDK
-194 AGIQTNSAYLGRF
+194 AGIPTNSAYLGRF
-207 SRIVTQQTFGN
+207 ARRVTLQTFGN

-246 WRDDGDRLTID
+246 WRNDGNELAID
-257 DSYKILKEI
+257 DSYQILEKIKE
-266 KRLFEAI
+266 LHYAI
-273 SRFGE
+273 SQFGE
-278 HEPTI
+278 ELPTN
-283 TPNASELSES
+283 TPNSLEPNES
-293 DATETNTEASVD
+293 HTIDTSTEASAD
-305 FETLKRQAEVTFE
+305 FETLKRQAEAIFE
-318 RTKQAE
+318 RTQ
-324 HGEENLVA
+324 HGKVDLVA
-332 KLDELDQAQNKLAV
+332 MLKDLDEAREKLAV

-351 GKFASTVLDET
+351 GKFASTVLNET

-409 IIFCYSKKTSTAIAK
+409 IVFCYSKDTTRTIADY
-424 NLRYS
+424 LGYS
-429 PEDYPN
+429 PMKYPN
-435 IELVIGPSCKQAP
+435 IELVIGPRFGQALGTK
-448 EPEANDH
+448 AKDH
-455 QHLDIHAITEILRKA
+455 QRLDIRAIADILRKA

>member
-1 MTKTYM
+1 M
-7 NGEANTDQLTRLG
+7 
-20 DVSATRFCCPTSQRR
+20 
-35 KTVPDR
+35 PDH
-41 HAANDTTQ
+41 HAANDTMHV
-49 DQPREVDQ
+49 PYREVDQ
-57 AFLRDLRKT
+57 DFLSDLRKT

-96 ELEEKKDSLGKNRD
+96 ELEEKKDSLGENSD

-121 RRFFIGS
+121 RRFFMGS
-128 IYRNVEYVTD
+128 IYRNVEYVND
-138 RKEGSEDDIR
+138 GKKDSEDDIQ

-155 EFCTK
+155 DFCTE

-194 AGIQTNSAYLGRF
+194 AGIPTNSAYLGRF
-207 SRIVTQQTFGN
+207 SRVVTQQTFGN

-246 WRDDGDRLTID
+246 WHDDGHQLTID
-257 DSYKILKEI
+257 DSYQILKDIKELFDEI
-266 KRLFEAI
+266 
-273 SRFGE
+273 SQFGKDQPE
-278 HEPTI
+278 MRPNTSEPG
-283 TPNASELSES
+283 ES
-293 DATETNTEASVD
+293 HTTETSAEASAD
-305 FETLKRQAEVTFE
+305 FKTLRCQAEATFE
-318 RTKQAE
+318 RAKQDKDPE
-324 HGEENLVA
+324 KNLDHT
-332 KLDELDQAQNKLAV
+332 LNELDKARNKLAV

-351 GKFASTVLDET
+351 GKFASTVLNET

-392 IRSLITRAAKAN
+392 IRSLIARAAKAN

-409 IIFCYSKKTSTAIAK
+409 IIFCYDEDETTPIANNLGYTSK
-424 NLRYS
+424 
-429 PEDYPN
+429 DYPN
-435 IELVIGPSCKQAP
+435 IELVVGPRFEQALGT
-448 EPEANDH
+448 EANHH
-455 QHLDIHAITEILRKA
+455 QHLNIRAIADILRKA

>member
-1 MTKTYM
+1 M
-7 NGEANTDQLTRLG
+7 
-20 DVSATRFCCPTSQRR
+20 TSQQQDSAIQLANEG

-41 HAANDTTQ
+41 HADNDTTHV
-49 DQPREVDQ
+49 QPREVDQ
-57 AFLRDLRKT
+57 AFLSDLRKT

-96 ELEEKKDSLGKNRD
+96 ELEEKRGSLGENGD

-121 RRFFIGS
+121 RRFFMGS
-128 IYRNVEYVTD
+128 IYRNVEYV
-138 RKEGSEDDIR
+138 KEGPEGDIQ
-148 RTRAAYK
+148 RTRAAYE
-155 EFCTK
+155 EFCTA

-194 AGIQTNSAYLGRF
+194 ADIPTNSAYLGRF
-207 SRIVTQQTFGN
+207 SRVVRQQTFGN

-246 WRDDGDRLTID
+246 WRNDGKELTID
-257 DSYKILKEI
+257 DSYQIL
-266 KRLFEAI
+266 EAI
-273 SRFGE
+273 KALFYAVSRFDEGQ
-278 HEPTI
+278 P
-283 TPNASELSES
+283 TPNTSEPSES
-293 DATETNTEASVD
+293 RTTNTSTEAPAD
-305 FETLKRQAEVTFE
+305 FETLKRQAEATLE
-318 RTKQAE
+318 RTKQDD
-324 HGEENLVA
+324 HGKENLVD
-332 KLDELDQAQNKLAV
+332 KLDKLDSKREQLAV

-351 GKFASTVLDET
+351 GKFASTVLNET

-409 IIFCYSKKTSTAIAK
+409 IVFCYSKDTTRTIADY
-424 NLRYS
+424 LRYS
-429 PEDYPN
+429 PKNYPN
-435 IELVIGPSCKQAP
+435 IDPRFESALGA
-448 EPEANDH
+448 EAKGH
-455 QHLDIHAITEILRKA
+455 QHLDIRAIAEILRKA

>member
-1 MTKTYM
+1 M
-7 NGEANTDQLTRLG
+7 
-20 DVSATRFCCPTSQRR
+20 
-35 KTVPDR
+35 PDR
-41 HAANDTTQ
+41 HAANDTTHVLY
-49 DQPREVDQ
+49 REVDQ
-57 AFLRDLRKT
+57 DFVSDLRKT

-79 CSMPAFRTLG
+79 CSMPAFQTLG

-96 ELEEKKDSLGKNRD
+96 ELDDKKDSLGENKD
-110 VIYRLIKAEID
+110 VIYSLIKAEID
-121 RRFFIGS
+121 RRFFMGS

-138 RKEGSEDDIR
+138 RKEGSEEDIQ
-148 RTRAAYK
+148 RTQAAYK
-155 EFCTK
+155 EFCTE

-194 AGIQTNSAYLGRF
+194 AGIPTNSAYLGRF
-207 SRIVTQQTFGN
+207 SRVVTQQTFGN

-246 WRDDGDRLTID
+246 WRDDGHQLTID
-257 DSYKILKEI
+257 DSYQMLEEI
-266 KRLFEAI
+266 KALFDEV

-283 TPNASELSES
+283 TPNASEPSEAN
-293 DATETNTEASVD
+293 ATDTSPETRAD
-305 FETLKRQAEVTFE
+305 FETLKRQAEATFE
-318 RTKQAE
+318 RTKE
-324 HGEENLVA
+324 GKHGEEILVN
-332 KLDELDQAQNKLAV
+332 KLDELDNARNQLAV

-351 GKFASTVLDET
+351 GKFASTVLNET

-409 IIFCYSKKTSTAIAK
+409 IIFCYSIDTTRTIADY
-424 NLRYS
+424 LGYS
-429 PEDYPN
+429 PKDYPN
-435 IELVIGPSCKQAP
+435 IELVVGPRFGQALGG
-448 EPEANDH
+448 EANDH
-455 QHLDIHAITEILRKA
+455 QRLDIRAIADILRKA

>member
-1 MTKTYM
+1 MPEHHTT
-7 NGEANTDQLTRLG
+7 
-20 DVSATRFCCPTSQRR
+20 
-35 KTVPDR
+35 
-41 HAANDTTQ
+41 NDSTHVLY
-49 DQPREVDQ
+49 REVDQ
-57 AFLRDLRKT
+57 DFLSDLRKT

-96 ELEEKKDSLGKNRD
+96 ELEEKKDGLGENSD

-121 RRFFIGS
+121 RRFFMGS
-128 IYRNVEYVTD
+128 IYRNVKYVTA
-138 RKEGSEDDIR
+138 RKDDIEEDIR
-148 RTRAAYK
+148 QTRDAYK
-155 EFCTK
+155 DFCTE

-186 CMDLALDE
+186 CMDLALDK
-194 AGIQTNSAYLGRF
+194 AGIPTNSAYLGRF
-207 SRIVTQQTFGN
+207 ARRVTLQTFGN

-246 WRDDGDRLTID
+246 WRNDGNELTID
-257 DSYKILKEI
+257 DSYQILEEI
-266 KRLFEAI
+266 KELHYAI
-273 SRFGE
+273 SQFGE
-278 HEPTI
+278 ELPTN
-283 TPNASELSES
+283 TPNSLEPSES
-293 DATETNTEASVD
+293 HTIDTSTEASAD
-305 FETLKRQAEVTFE
+305 FETLRCQAEATLE
-318 RTKQAE
+318 RTQQ
-324 HGEENLVA
+324 GEEDLVA
-332 KLDELDQAQNKLAV
+332 KLNALDDAYKKLAV

-409 IIFCYSKKTSTAIAK
+409 IIFCYSKNTSTAIAK
-424 NLRYS
+424 NLCYS
-429 PEDYPN
+429 PKEYPN
-435 IELVIGPSCKQAP
+435 IELVVGPRFGQALGT
-448 EPEANDH
+448 EAKDH
-455 QHLDIHAITEILRKA
+455 QNLDIRAIADILRKA

>member
-1 MTKTYM
+1 M
-7 NGEANTDQLTRLG
+7 DQ
-20 DVSATRFCCPTSQRR
+20 D
-35 KTVPDR
+35 
-41 HAANDTTQ
+41 
-49 DQPREVDQ
+49 
-57 AFLRDLRKT
+57 FLSDLRKT

-96 ELEEKKDSLGKNRD
+96 ELEEKKDSLGENSD

-121 RRFFIGS
+121 RRFFMGS
-128 IYRNVEYVTD
+128 IYRNVEYVND
-138 RKEGSEDDIR
+138 GKKDSEDDIQ
-148 RTRAAYK
+148 RTRAAY
-155 EFCTK
+155 EGFCTE

-194 AGIQTNSAYLGRF
+194 AGIPTNSAYLGRF
-207 SRIVTQQTFGN
+207 ARRVTLQTFGN

-246 WRDDGDRLTID
+246 WCNDGDKLTID
-257 DSYKILKEI
+257 DSYQILEEI
-266 KRLFEAI
+266 KTLFNAI

-305 FETLKRQAEVTFE
+305 FETLKRQAEATFE
-318 RTKQAE
+318 RTQ
-324 HGEENLVA
+324 HGEVDLVA
-332 KLDELDQAQNKLAV
+332 MLKDLDEARKKLAV

-351 GKFASTVLDET
+351 GKFASTVLNET

-392 IRSLITRAAKAN
+392 IRSLIARAAKAN

-409 IIFCYSKKTSTAIAK
+409 IIFCYDEDETTPIAK
-424 NLRYS
+424 NLGYS
-429 PEDYPN
+429 PKNYPN
-435 IELVIGPSCKQAP
+435 IELVVGPRFESALGA
-448 EPEANDH
+448 EAKGH
-455 QHLDIHAITEILRKA
+455 QKLDIRAIAEILRKA

>member
-1 MTKTYM
+1 MP
-7 NGEANTDQLTRLG
+7 EH
-20 DVSATRFCCPTSQRR
+20 
-35 KTVPDR
+35 
-41 HAANDTTQ
+41 HAANDNTQ
-49 DQPREVDQ
+49 ALYREVDKD
-57 AFLRDLRKT
+57 FLSDLRKT

-79 CSMPAFRTLG
+79 CSMPAFQTLG
-89 NLEELRV
+89 NLEDLRV
-96 ELEEKKDSLGKNRD
+96 KLEEKKASLGETGD

-121 RRFFIGS
+121 RRFFMGS

-138 RKEGSEDDIR
+138 RKEGPEGDIQ

-155 EFCTK
+155 EFCTE

-194 AGIQTNSAYLGRF
+194 AGIPTNSAYLGRF
-207 SRIVTQQTFGN
+207 SRVVTQQTFGN

-246 WRDDGDRLTID
+246 WRDDGYQLTID
-257 DSYKILKEI
+257 DSYQILVKIKT
-266 KRLFEAI
+266 LFDEI

-283 TPNASELSES
+283 TPNASEPSEAN
-293 DATETNTEASVD
+293 ATDTSPETRAD
-305 FETLKRQAEVTFE
+305 FEVLKRQAEATFE
-318 RTKQAE
+318 RTKQGK
-324 HGEENLVA
+324 HGEDDLVN
-332 KLDELDQAQNKLAV
+332 KLDELDSARNQLAV

-351 GKFASTVLDET
+351 GKFASTVLNET

-392 IRSLITRAAKAN
+392 IRSLVTRAAKAN

-409 IIFCYSKKTSTAIAK
+409 IIFCYSKDTSRTIADY
-424 NLRYS
+424 LGYS
-429 PEDYPN
+429 PKDYPN
-435 IELVIGPSCKQAP
+435 IELVVGPRFGQALGTK
-448 EPEANDH
+448 AKDH
-455 QHLDIHAITEILRKA
+455 QRLDIRAIADILRKA

>member
-1 MTKTYM
+1 MP
-7 NGEANTDQLTRLG
+7 EH
-20 DVSATRFCCPTSQRR
+20 
-35 KTVPDR
+35 
-41 HAANDTTQ
+41 HAADDTTHVRY
-49 DQPREVDQ
+49 REVNQD
-57 AFLRDLRKT
+57 FLSDLRKT

-96 ELEEKKDSLGKNRD
+96 ELEEKRGSLGENGD

-121 RRFFIGS
+121 RRFFMGS
-128 IYRNVEYVTD
+128 IYRNVEYV
-138 RKEGSEDDIR
+138 KEGPEGDIQ
-148 RTRAAYK
+148 RTRAAYE
-155 EFCTK
+155 EFCTA

-194 AGIQTNSAYLGRF
+194 ADIPTNSAYLGRF
-207 SRIVTQQTFGN
+207 SRVVRQQTFGN

-246 WRDDGDRLTID
+246 WRNDGKELTID
-257 DSYKILKEI
+257 DSYQIL
-266 KRLFEAI
+266 EAI
-273 SRFGE
+273 KALFYAVSRFDEGQ
-278 HEPTI
+278 P
-283 TPNASELSES
+283 TPNTSEPSES
-293 DATETNTEASVD
+293 RTTNTSTEAPAD
-305 FETLKRQAEVTFE
+305 FETLKRQAEATLE
-318 RTKQAE
+318 RTKQDD
-324 HGEENLVA
+324 HGKENLVD
-332 KLDELDQAQNKLAV
+332 KLDKLDSKREQLAV

-351 GKFASTVLDET
+351 GKFASTVLNET

-409 IIFCYSKKTSTAIAK
+409 IVFCYSKDTTRTIADY
-424 NLRYS
+424 LRSS
-429 PEDYPN
+429 PKDYPN
-435 IELVIGPSCKQAP
+435 IELVVGPRFESALGA
-448 EPEANDH
+448 EAKGH
-455 QHLDIHAITEILRKA
+455 QHLDIRAIAEILRKA

>member
-1 MTKTYM
+1 MPEHHTT
-7 NGEANTDQLTRLG
+7 
-20 DVSATRFCCPTSQRR
+20 
-35 KTVPDR
+35 
-41 HAANDTTQ
+41 NDSTHVLY
-49 DQPREVDQ
+49 REVDQ
-57 AFLRDLRKT
+57 DFLSDLRKT

-96 ELEEKKDSLGKNRD
+96 ELEEKKDGLGENSD

-121 RRFFIGS
+121 RRFFMGS
-128 IYRNVEYVTD
+128 IYRNVKYVTA
-138 RKEGSEDDIR
+138 RKDDIEEDIR
-148 RTRAAYK
+148 QTRDAYK
-155 EFCTK
+155 DFCTE

-186 CMDLALDE
+186 CMDLALDK
-194 AGIQTNSAYLGRF
+194 AGIPTNSAYLGRF
-207 SRIVTQQTFGN
+207 ARRVTLQTFGN

-246 WRDDGDRLTID
+246 WRNDGNELTID
-257 DSYKILKEI
+257 DSYQILEEI
-266 KRLFEAI
+266 KELHYAI
-273 SRFGE
+273 SQFGE
-278 HEPTI
+278 ELPTN
-283 TPNASELSES
+283 TPNSLEPSES
-293 DATETNTEASVD
+293 RTIDTSTEASAD
-305 FETLKRQAEVTFE
+305 FETLRCQAEATLE
-318 RTKQAE
+318 RTQQ
-324 HGEENLVA
+324 GEEDLVA
-332 KLDELDQAQNKLAV
+332 KLNALDDAYKKLAV

-409 IIFCYSKKTSTAIAK
+409 IIFCYSKNTSTAIAK
-424 NLRYS
+424 NLCYS
-429 PEDYPN
+429 PKEYPN
-435 IELVIGPSCKQAP
+435 IELVVGPRFGQALGT
-448 EPEANDH
+448 EAKDH
-455 QHLDIHAITEILRKA
+455 QNLDIRAIADILRKA

>member
-1 MTKTYM
+1 MPEHHTT
-7 NGEANTDQLTRLG
+7 
-20 DVSATRFCCPTSQRR
+20 
-35 KTVPDR
+35 
-41 HAANDTTQ
+41 NDSTHVLY
-49 DQPREVDQ
+49 REVDQ
-57 AFLRDLRKT
+57 DFLSDLRKT

-96 ELEEKKDSLGKNRD
+96 ELEEKKDGLGENSD

-121 RRFFIGS
+121 RRFFMGS
-128 IYRNVEYVTD
+128 IYRNVKYVTA
-138 RKEGSEDDIR
+138 RKDDIEEDIR
-148 RTRAAYK
+148 QTRDAYRD
-155 EFCTK
+155 FCTE

-186 CMDLALDE
+186 CMDLALDK
-194 AGIQTNSAYLGRF
+194 AGIPTNSAYLGRF
-207 SRIVTQQTFGN
+207 ARRVTLQTFGN

-246 WRDDGDRLTID
+246 WRNDGNELTID
-257 DSYKILKEI
+257 DSYQILEEI
-266 KRLFEAI
+266 KELHYAI
-273 SRFGE
+273 SQFGE
-278 HEPTI
+278 ELPTN
-283 TPNASELSES
+283 TPNSLEPSES
-293 DATETNTEASVD
+293 HTIDTSTEASAD
-305 FETLKRQAEVTFE
+305 FETLRCQAEATLE
-318 RTKQAE
+318 RTQQ
-324 HGEENLVA
+324 GEEDLVA
-332 KLDELDQAQNKLAV
+332 KLNALDDAYKKLAV

-409 IIFCYSKKTSTAIAK
+409 IIFCYSKNTSTAIAK
-424 NLRYS
+424 NLCYS
-429 PEDYPN
+429 PKEYPN
-435 IELVIGPSCKQAP
+435 IELVVGPRFGQALGT
-448 EPEANDH
+448 EAKDH
-455 QHLDIHAITEILRKA
+455 QNLDIRAIADILRKA

>member
-1 MTKTYM
+1 MPEHHT
-7 NGEANTDQLTRLG
+7 
-20 DVSATRFCCPTSQRR
+20 
-35 KTVPDR
+35 
-41 HAANDTTQ
+41 ANDNTQ
-49 DQPREVDQ
+49 ALYREVDKD
-57 AFLRDLRKT
+57 FLSDLRKT

-79 CSMPAFRTLG
+79 CSMPAFKTLG
-89 NLEELRV
+89 NLEDLRV
-96 ELEEKKDSLGKNRD
+96 ELEEKKASLGENGD

-121 RRFFIGS
+121 RRFFMGS
-128 IYRNVEYVTD
+128 IYRNVEYVID
-138 RKEGSEDDIR
+138 GKEGPEGDIQQ
-148 RTRAAYK
+148 TRAAYK
-155 EFCTK
+155 EFCTE

-194 AGIQTNSAYLGRF
+194 AGIPTNSAYLGRF
-207 SRIVTQQTFGN
+207 SRVVTQQTFGN

-246 WRDDGDRLTID
+246 WRDDGYQLTID
-257 DSYKILKEI
+257 DSYQILVNI
-266 KRLFEAI
+266 KTLFDEI

-283 TPNASELSES
+283 TPNASEPSEAN
-293 DATETNTEASVD
+293 ATDTSPETHAD
-305 FETLKRQAEVTFE
+305 FETLRCQAEATLE
-318 RTKQAE
+318 RTQ
-324 HGEENLVA
+324 HGEEDLVDKLD
-332 KLDELDQAQNKLAV
+332 KLDEAHNKLAV

-351 GKFASTVLDET
+351 GKFASTVLNET

-409 IIFCYSKKTSTAIAK
+409 IIFCYSKKTSTAIAG
-424 NLRYS
+424 NLGYA
-429 PEDYPN
+429 PKDYPN
-435 IELVIGPSCKQAP
+435 IELVVGPRFEQALGT
-448 EPEANDH
+448 EANDH
-455 QHLDIHAITEILRKA
+455 QHLDIRAIADILRKA

>member
-1 MTKTYM
+1 MP
-7 NGEANTDQLTRLG
+7 EH
-20 DVSATRFCCPTSQRR
+20 
-35 KTVPDR
+35 
-41 HAANDTTQ
+41 HAANDTTHVLY
-49 DQPREVDQ
+49 REVDQ
-57 AFLRDLRKT
+57 DFLSDLRKT

-79 CSMPAFRTLG
+79 CSMPAFKTLG

-96 ELEEKKDSLGKNRD
+96 ELDKKKNTLGED
-110 VIYRLIKAEID
+110 GEVIYRLIKAEID
-121 RRFFIGS
+121 RRFFMGS

-138 RKEGSEDDIR
+138 RKDGTAADIQQ
-148 RTRAAYK
+148 TRDAYEK
-155 EFCTK
+155 FCTE

-186 CMDLALDE
+186 CMDLALGK
-194 AGIQTNSAYLGRF
+194 AGIPTNSAYRGRF
-207 SRIVTQQTFGN
+207 SHVVTQRTFGN

-246 WRDDGDRLTID
+246 WRHNGDQLTID
-257 DSYKILKEI
+257 DSYRILKEI
-266 KRLFEAI
+266 KALFDAI
-273 SRFGE
+273 GRFGE
-278 HEPTI
+278 DQPESRPNTSEP
-283 TPNASELSES
+283 SES
-293 DATETNTEASVD
+293 RATETGTEAAAD
-305 FETLKRQAEVTFE
+305 FETLKCQAEATFE
-318 RTKQAE
+318 RLKKDG
-324 HGEENLVA
+324 HGEGDLVE
-332 KLDELDQAQNKLAV
+332 KLDELDEARNKLAV

-351 GKFASTVLDET
+351 RKFASTVLDAT

-409 IIFCYSKKTSTAIAK
+409 IIFCYDKNEATPIANNLGYTSKE
-424 NLRYS
+424 N
-429 PEDYPN
+429 PN
-435 IELVIGPSCKQAP
+435 IELVVGPRFEQALGN
-448 EPEANDH
+448 EANQNQD
-455 QHLDIHAITEILRKA
+455 LDIRAIAGILRKA

>member
-1 MTKTYM
+1 MP
-7 NGEANTDQLTRLG
+7 EH
-20 DVSATRFCCPTSQRR
+20 
-35 KTVPDR
+35 
-41 HAANDTTQ
+41 HAANDTTHVLY
-49 DQPREVDQ
+49 REVNQD
-57 AFLRDLRKT
+57 FLSDLRKT

-96 ELEEKKDSLGKNRD
+96 ELEEKKASLGENGD

-121 RRFFIGS
+121 RRFFMGS

-138 RKEGSEDDIR
+138 GKEGPEGDIQ

-155 EFCTK
+155 EFCAE

-186 CMDLALDE
+186 CMDLALGK
-194 AGIQTNSAYLGRF
+194 AGIPTNSAYLGRF
-207 SRIVTQQTFGN
+207 SREVTLRTFGN
-218 RVFSNGIGLGYRTE
+218 RVFSNGIGLGYRSE

-246 WRDDGDRLTID
+246 WRDDGHQLTID
-257 DSYKILKEI
+257 DSYQILEQIKALFDEI
-266 KRLFEAI
+266 R
-273 SRFGE
+273 RFGE
-278 HEPTI
+278 HQPTI
-283 TPNASELSES
+283 TTSASR
-293 DATETNTEASVD
+293 ATETGTETPAD
-305 FETLKRQAEVTFE
+305 FETLKVQAGATFE
-318 RTKQAE
+318 RSKQDK
-324 HGEENLVA
+324 HGKDDLIA
-332 KLDELDQAQNKLAV
+332 DKLDEKRDKLAV

-351 GKFASTVLDET
+351 GKFASTVLNET

-374 ELPNT
+374 EHPNT

-409 IIFCYSKKTSTAIAK
+409 IIFCYDKNETTPIAN
-424 NLRYS
+424 NLGYT
-429 PEDYPN
+429 PKDYPN
-435 IELVIGPSCKQAP
+435 IELVVGPRFEAALGA
-448 EPEANDH
+448 EANGH
-455 QHLDIHAITEILRKA
+455 QHLDIRAIAEILRKA